1 MKKRTAA
8 RIISFS
14 LAAVLVSAVI
24 SIKTY
29 IKSRD
34 YFLDLEREYA
44 YSLDE
49 FSAGINNIALTLKKA
64 QYVNTPSSL
73 NSMAAKLLCDA
84 EICKNAIS
92 KLPDGNRLVTLNK
105 FLSQVGNYALSISD
119 RLIKN
124 EEKTDEDKENIN
136 KLRETAEKIAG
147 IVTETGVTYNNT
159 EYWTKELNS
168 KINHEADVDSISA
181 SLGVIDDELT
191 DYPTLIYDGPY
202 SDHIL
207 EKEPE
212 MLKNAQPISQEK
224 GLEIASKLSQ
234 YDKKFVKSDGVISG
248 DIPSYRYAGEGF
260 TAAVSKNGGYPVF
273 MRKERIINESDLNY
287 ARALEKAKRYLG
299 SLGLYSFTETYF
311 SVNEGVCLINMAY
324 VHKNT
329 ICYTDLIK
337 VGVAMDNG
345 EIMIFE
351 ASGYISNHKE
361 REFETPL
368 FSVREAEM
376 KLNPSLTVTAK
387 ALALIPTNGR
397 TEMRCYEFACKTEDG
412 DEILVYL
419 NTETLAEE
427 DILILQK
434 SDGGILVK

>member
-1 MKKRTAA
+1 MKKRTAV

-14 LAAVLVSAVI
+14 MAAVLVSAII
-24 SIKTY
+24 SVETY
-29 IKSRD
+29 NKSRD
-34 YFLDLEREYA
+34 YFLNLEREYA

-64 QYVNTPSSL
+64 QYINTPSAV
-73 NSMAAKLLCDA
+73 NRMATQLLCDA

-92 KLPDGNRLVTLNK
+92 KLPAGNRMNIINK
-105 FLSQVGNYALSISD
+105 FLSQVGNYALSVSE

-124 EEKTDEDKENIN
+124 QGKTDTDGENIS
-136 KLRETAEKIAG
+136 KLRETAEKIAE
-147 IVTETGVTYNNT
+147 IVAETQVTYNNPD
-159 EYWTKELNS
+159 YWARELNN
-168 KINHEADVDSISA
+168 KINYETDVDNLFY

-212 MLKNAQPISQEK
+212 MLKEAQPISEEE
-224 GLEIASKLSQ
+224 GLEKASELSRF
-234 YDKKFVKSDGVISG
+234 DKNFIKSDGEISG
-248 DIPSYRYAGEGF
+248 NIPSYRYSGEGF
-260 TAAVSKNGGYPVF
+260 VAAVSKYGGYPVF
-273 MRKERIINESDLNY
+273 MRKERIVNESNLNY
-287 ARALEKAKRYLG
+287 EDSLEKAKRYME
-299 SLGLYSFTETYF
+299 SLRLYSFSETYY
-311 SVNEGVCLINMAY
+311 SINEGICLINMAY

-345 EIMIFE
+345 EIMLFE
-351 ASGYISNHKE
+351 GSGYISNHKE
-361 REFETPL
+361 RKFETPL
-368 FSVREAEM
+368 FSAKEAEM
-376 KLNPSLTVTAK
+376 KLNPNLTVTSK
-387 ALALIPTNGR
+387 SLALIPTNS
-397 TEMRCYEFACKTEDG
+397 TKEMRCYEFACKTDEGED
-412 DEILVYL
+412 ILIYI